1 VDGVTTTFGLFLT
14 PDAAGLGDLRDQV
27 AAAERAGLDVIGI
40 QDHPYQRR
48 FLDAFALI
56 GDLLAR
62 TERMTVF
69 PDVASLPL
77 RPPATLAKTAASLD
91 VLSGGRFELGLGAG
105 AFWDAIAAM
114 GGPRRTPGESV
125 DALEE
130 AIEIIRASWRG
141 DTSVRFTGRHY
152 TASGF
157 RPGPKPAHDIGIW
170 IGAYKPRMLA
180 LTGRVADGWVPSL
193 MYAAPAGLAAMR
205 DRVDA
210 AAEAAGR
217 DPAAIRRVLNI
228 SGEITDGEVTGLL
241 HGPPAHW
248 VEVLRGLRLGLGFD
262 TFVLAPEGDVMNQ
275 IERLARE
282 VAPEVRA

>member
-1 VDGVTTTFGLFLT
+1 V
-14 PDAAGLGDLRDQV
+14 P
-27 AAAERAGLDVIGI
+27 DVIN
-40 QDHPYQRR
+40 
-48 FLDAFALI
+48 
-56 GDLLAR
+56 
-62 TERMTVF
+62 
-69 PDVASLPL
+69 LPL
-77 RPPATLAKTAASLD
+77 RQPAVLAKSAASLD
-91 VLSGGRFELGLGAG
+91 VLSGGRVELGLGAG

-262 TFVLAPEGDVMNQ
+262 TFVLTPEGDVMNQ